1 MLAEKQE
8 VAAAASD
15 AAAEAAAAVAVRA
28 GPEVRAALDGA
39 VNHAMLAVAER
50 RASWSDSG
58 GQIGAWLVVGRCV
71 RWSLFAQRS
80 VHV

>member
-1 MLAEKQE
+1 M
-8 VAAAASD
+8 AAAASD